1 MDEIEGEGFS
11 AHGQNEPRTANPYL
25 PKAAAWDEGWANRER
40 QRLIHEVR
48 REEAE
53 HLPAFAAWLAQSA
66 GDQTTH
72 GGGSVE
78 P

>member
-1 MDEIEGEGFS
+1 MDEIESEGFS

-25 PKAAAWDEGWANRER
+25 PKAGAWDEGWANRER

-53 HLPAFAAWLAQSA
+53 HLPSFAAWVSETADEHL
-66 GDQTTH
+66 TTTTE
-72 GGGSVE
+72 GA
-78 P
+78 